1 MNGTIARLSLR
12 SLFGQK
18 RGLVVIG
25 LPVLLLLLAGVVQ
38 LLTDG
43 SEAVVPITVVFGM
56 GLVLPLVALLVTNGV
71 IGPEIDDGSIVYLLA
86 KPVSRLVVA
95 VSKLAVAVGV
105 TVVVGAGA
113 LLLAGLIL
121 DPSRPTRALAVAVGA
136 TVAGAAYCA
145 VFVALSAINRHGMVA
160 GLLYVLAFEGLL
172 ATVLS
177 GLRYLSVGAFGQR
190 ITAAIDDS
198 LNLGTD
204 IGMGYAVGAS
214 LLVVVAG
221 AYLAG
226 QRLRSFQL
234 RGDE

>member
-25 LPVLLLLLAGVVQ
+25 LPVLLVLLAGLVQ

-43 SEAVVPITVVFGM
+43 SEAVVPIAVVFGM

-71 IGPEIDDGSIVYLLA
+71 LGPEIDDGSIVYLLA

-113 LLLAGLIL
+113 LLVAGLIL
-121 DPSRPTRALAVAVGA
+121 DPGRPTRALAVAVGA
-136 TVAGAAYCA
+136 AVAGAAYCA
-145 VFVALSAINRHGMVA
+145 VFVVLSAVNRHGMVG

-172 ATVLS
+172 ATALS
-177 GLRYLSVGAFGQR
+177 GLRYLSVGAFGRR

-198 LNLGTD
+198 LDLATD

-214 LLVVVAG
+214 LIVVAAG